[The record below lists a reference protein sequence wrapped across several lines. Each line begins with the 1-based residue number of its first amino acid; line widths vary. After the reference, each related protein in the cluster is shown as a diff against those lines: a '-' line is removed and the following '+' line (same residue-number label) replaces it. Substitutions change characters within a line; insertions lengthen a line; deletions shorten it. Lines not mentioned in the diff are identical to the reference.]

1 MSLVACSGGKSL
13 EEVADGAG
21 IDVPEQDEFE
31 EDFKEEAGDELA
43 DTVSDQ
49 VEDAFGEDDFS
60 DDFSDDFGDDF
71 GSESTASTTD
81 DFGTAEPV
89 AAAASTEMVS
99 DFSDGATGM
108 EATSMGDSSFAA
120 ADGSGTYTVQRGET
134 LMIVAFKIYGDYSKW
149 RDLARMNSG
158 KLGSRYTVSTGTV
171 LSYTPPAQPF
181 QWSPSGNPYLIK
193 TGDTLGTI
201 STDTYG
207 TTKHWRAIWKNNTPL
222 IKDPNK
228 IFAGFTIYTPILDSR
243 GVANESF

>member
-1 MSLVACSGGKSL
+1 MKFLLSLFLIMSLVACSGGKSL

-31 EDFKEEAGDELA
+31 EDFKEEAGDQLA

-49 VEDAFGEDDFS
+49 VEDAFGGDDFS
-60 DDFSDDFGDDF
+60 DDFSDD
-71 GSESTASTTD
+71 STASTD
-81 DFGTAEPV
+81 DFGMTEP

-99 DFSDGATGM
+99 DFSDGGTGM
-108 EATSMGDSSFAA
+108 EATSMGTSSFAA
-120 ADGSGTYTVQRGET
+120 ADGSGTYTVQNGET

-158 KLGSRYTVSTGTV
+158 KLGSRYTVSAGTV
-171 LSYTPPAQPF
+171 LSYNPPAQPF
-181 QWSPSGNPYLIK
+181 QWSPTGNPYLIK